1 MQMNKY
7 KFKKRILPLMGFLA
21 CVVCSMAL
29 LLIVNRQQEE
39 TAAVHPAQDILDNLA
54 SLMAVLKR
62 TMERAPTIPREITM
76 LLLIISI
83 ITQVTRAISTLI
95 LLKA

>member
-1 MQMNKY
+1 
-7 KFKKRILPLMGFLA
+7 MGFLA

-54 SLMAVLKR
+54 SWHQKGKYTDDAIESFVFSTR
-62 TMERAPTIPREITM
+62 YNSSIPFDIKGYFVENEIYCF
-76 LLLIISI
+76 
-83 ITQVTRAISTLI
+83 
-95 LLKA
+95 